1 MAQQSYSGKK
11 TTKELDYKSINV
23 FSVTHSWLE
32 ARIQTP
38 VHFSQ
43 KKVTSMVGGEKENK
57 KETHARKT
65 KRKKKH
71 LREHR

>member
-11 TTKELDYKSINV
+11 TTKELGYKWMNV
-23 FSVTHSWLE
+23 SATHSRLE

-43 KKVTSMVGGEKENK
+43 KKVTSGVGGEKESK
-57 KETHARKT
+57 KEIHARKT
-65 KRKKKH
+65 KQKQKH